1 MVMKLG
7 AFDIDEPLPKLR
19 EPHALAILQ
28 PWIDVGSVG
37 TLTLAWLE
45 SHFETRELAR
55 LSRPGDF
62 FDFTRYRPTIYHKEG
77 RRQITIPNA
86 YVTYSQQKTGNDFL
100 FLHLMEPHSH
110 GETFVESV
118 LSLLEKFGVKKYYL
132 IGSMYDLV
140 PHTRPLIVTGGGVGK
155 QAEMERD
162 KQGIESSDY
171 QGPTT
176 ITFLVSQR
184 APEMGIET
192 TSLIVHL
199 PQYTQMDEDHPGA
212 VRLMKVLSSIY
223 NIPVKA
229 SYIERAEQQLV
240 QINAALEK
248 NPQLKA
254 IVEQLETHYEARTRR
269 KEEAEKPGL
278 SPEVERFLTEMDRR
292 FREG

>member
-7 AFDIDEPLPKLR
+7 AFEIDEPLPKLR

-45 SHFETRELAR
+45 SHFGATELAR

-110 GETFVESV
+110 GETFVEAV
-118 LSLLEKFGVKKYYL
+118 LGLLEKFGVKKYYL

-140 PHTRPLIVTGGGVGK
+140 PHTRPLIVTGGGVGQ
-155 QAEMERD
+155 QAELERD

-199 PQYTQMDEDHPGA
+199 PQYTQMDEDYPGA
-212 VRLMKVLSSIY
+212 VRLMKVLSSLY

-229 SYIERAEQQLV
+229 AYIERAEQQLA
-240 QINAALEK
+240 QISAALEK
-248 NPQLKA
+248 NPHLKA
-254 IVEQLETHYEARTRR
+254 IVEQLETHYEARAKR
-269 KEEAEKPGL
+269 KEEAEKPQL
-278 SPEVERFLTEMDRR
+278 SPEVEKFLTEMDRR

>member
-7 AFDIDEPLPKLR
+7 AFEIDEPLPKLR

-45 SHFETRELAR
+45 SHFGATELAR

-118 LSLLEKFGVKKYYL
+118 LGLLEKFGVKKYYL

-140 PHTRPLIVTGGGVGK
+140 PHTRPLIVTGGGVGQ
-155 QAEMERD
+155 QAELERD

-199 PQYTQMDEDHPGA
+199 PQYTQMDEDYPGA
-212 VRLMKVLSSIY
+212 VRLMKVLSSLY

-229 SYIERAEQQLV
+229 AYIERAEQQLA
-240 QINAALEK
+240 QISAALEK
-248 NPQLKA
+248 NPHLKA
-254 IVEQLETHYEARTRR
+254 IVEQLETHYEARAKR
-269 KEEAEKPGL
+269 KEEAEKPQL
-278 SPEVERFLTEMDRR
+278 SPEVEKFLTEMDRR

>member
-7 AFDIDEPLPKLR
+7 AFEIDEPLPKLR

-45 SHFETRELAR
+45 SHFGATELAR

-110 GETFVESV
+110 GETFVEAV
-118 LSLLEKFGVKKYYL
+118 LGLLEKFGVKKYYL

-140 PHTRPLIVTGGGVGK
+140 PHTRPLIVTGGGVGQ
-155 QAEMERD
+155 QAELERD

-199 PQYTQMDEDHPGA
+199 PQYTQMDEDYPGA
-212 VRLMKVLSSIY
+212 VRLMKVLSSLY
-223 NIPVKA
+223 DIPVKA
-229 SYIERAEQQLV
+229 AYIERAEQQLA
-240 QINAALEK
+240 QISAALEK
-248 NPQLKA
+248 NPHLKA
-254 IVEQLETHYEARTRR
+254 IVEQLETHYEARAKR
-269 KEEAEKPGL
+269 KEEAEKPQL
-278 SPEVERFLTEMDRR
+278 SPEVEKFLTEMDRR